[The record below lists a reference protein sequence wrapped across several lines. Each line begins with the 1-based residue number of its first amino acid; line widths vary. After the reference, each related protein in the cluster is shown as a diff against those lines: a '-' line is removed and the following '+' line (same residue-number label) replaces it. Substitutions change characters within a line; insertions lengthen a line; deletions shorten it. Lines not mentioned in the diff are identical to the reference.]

1 MTDKNKKLAAELDFA
16 KYIWSKVFPNEKFN
30 DANFYECILEN
41 PILALKYCFE
51 YCDLINNLINFK
63 HTNMEILEENLTS
76 LDFLLTN
83 LSGIIY
89 IPMNKLKETNNIIKK
104 AKEKH
109 DKELNDAYLM
119 GLEYGDK
126 YKNKE
131 KFPF

>member
-1 MTDKNKKLAAELDFA
+1 
-16 KYIWSKVFPNEKFN
+16 
-30 DANFYECILEN
+30 
-41 PILALKYCFE
+41 
-51 YCDLINNLINFK
+51 
-63 HTNMEILEENLTS
+63 MEIPEENLTS
-76 LDFLLTN
+76 LDFLLKN
-83 LSGIIY
+83 LSSMIY